1 MKKILFFSSVC
12 KPKSILEIS
21 LNSYKNLQQE
31 DFEIVFLFYNDNKET
46 ESSDYLVNFC
56 EVNSNCILMDKIEI
70 GNSDYQDHNWNSTR
84 IDRIISIKNKAIEY
98 ALNNDFDYLFLVDSD
113 LVLNPSTL
121 KHLVNANEHFIF
133 SVFWTLFFNETIYK
147 PNAWDFH
154 SWAYKDS
161 QTLLNLSE
169 KGSYVVGGGG
179 ACTLISREIMKKGL
193 TFERLLSL
201 NYQGEDRHFCT
212 RAQALGY
219 KVVADSH
226 FPAYHIFLDEQC
238 NEAKEW
244 YESGANPD
252 FFKKWLTPEWRSKVI
267 KDFEKKELSMFYK
280 IKRFQYD
287 VRKSFKKIF
296 MENKY

>member
-12 KPKSILEIS
+12 KPKSIVEIS

-98 ALNNDFDYLFLVDSD
+98 AGKHNFDYLFLVDSD

-121 KHLVNANEHFIF
+121 KHLVNAKEHFIF
-133 SVFWTLFFNETIYK
+133 SVFWTLFFNEIIYK
-147 PNAWDFH
+147 PNAWDYH

-161 QTLLNLSE
+161 QTMLNLSE

-179 ACTLISREIMKKGL
+179 ACTLISNEIMKKGL
-193 TFERLLSL
+193 TFDRLLSL

-219 KVVADSH
+219 NVVADSH
-226 FPAYHIFLDEQC
+226 FPAYHIFSDEQC
-238 NEAKEW
+238 SEAKEW
-244 YESGANPD
+244 YVSGANPD
-252 FFKKWLTPEWRSKVI
+252 FFKKWLTSEWRSTVI
-267 KDFEKKELSMFYK
+267 KLFESKEETMFYK

-287 VRKSFKKIF
+287 VRRSFKKIF
-296 MENKY
+296 N